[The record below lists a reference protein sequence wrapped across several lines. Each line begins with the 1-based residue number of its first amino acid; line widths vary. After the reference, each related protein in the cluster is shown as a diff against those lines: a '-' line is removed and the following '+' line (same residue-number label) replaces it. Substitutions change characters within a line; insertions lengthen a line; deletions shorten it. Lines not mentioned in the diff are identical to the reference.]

1 MNIYLYHLTQD
12 NIVKYVGLTQQ
23 LARTKTRH
31 RKEKPSHQ
39 FVIVETYHNREE
51 AGLAEQ
57 YHIAAHKT
65 FKGPGWN
72 KTEGGEG
79 YLDWV
84 DISGEN
90 NPNWKGGIY
99 ANDPKLWEKKRSQT
113 PERKEYDRI
122 RLQRPEVRLRH
133 YMNRRIRVA
142 RNLLNSPISL

>member
-1 MNIYLYHLTQD
+1 MEIIQ
-12 NIVKYVGLTQQ
+12 
-23 LARTKTRH
+23 
-31 RKEKPSHQ
+31 
-39 FVIVETYHNREE
+39 TYHNREE

-90 NPNWKGGIY
+90 NPNWKGGISL
-99 ANDPKLWEKKRSQT
+99 DKKEYDRKRQQT
-113 PERKEYDRI
+113 PERKAYDKEYW
-122 RLQRPEVRLRH
+122 QRPEVKLRAN
-133 YMNRRIRVA
+133 MNRRIRVA